1 VLVTVSD
8 EINIVT
14 IPSTVLLADADTD
27 HDADVDAIVTSPC
40 SNAVGVF
47 ELFLVVFL
55 FSLLSGFVS

>member
-1 VLVTVSD
+1 VLITVSD

-14 IPSTVLLADADTD
+14 SPSTVLVADGDAD
-27 HDADVDAIVTSPC
+27 HDVDAIVAPPC

-47 ELFLVVFL
+47 ELLLVVFL